1 MRWSLQ
7 QPRTVAMV
15 RATSRKSDQPKG
27 RSKKPAAPTPIAPS
41 TEMSASALDAP
52 TKKGPELVFGLVGAV
67 GAQLTQAAAALAD
80 ALKEVDYGSILIN
93 VLDTIG
99 DQPEWHLK
107 ETHAADEEMNARM
120 DCGNACR
127 KILERNDAL
136 ALFAI
141 AAIQDKRKTAT
152 GFAEQPLPRTSFILR
167 SLKTPQEI
175 DCLRKAY
182 GDSCYI
188 VAVYC
193 PHEIRK
199 QNLAKKIADSYHA
212 ERSHYLGQAEELI
225 ERDMREPG
233 EGYGQNLRDSFP
245 EADVFLDGTSSDALN
260 KSTQRFIEIIFG
272 HPFRT
277 PTREEVGM
285 FQAYGAKLRSAQ
297 AGRQVGAAI
306 TRDGDVVCIGT
317 NEVAKAFGGQ
327 YWEGDEHDGR
337 DHRRSDDSTQ
347 AMTRSLFA
355 DLLARLRSK
364 GWLAPDKAELALR
377 DLLEAAKEQEVL
389 RKMKVDGDA
398 PPSLAEKASILDLIE
413 FMRAVHAEMA
423 ALMSAARHGTR
434 LEGCHLFCTAFP
446 CHECARHIVAA
457 GIKRVYFIEP
467 YPKSRVAELFDDSIV
482 IDAEDESRVPFRAF
496 TGVAPRLYTTAF
508 IAPERRDGQGRWLQW
523 DTVKRESVPRRS
535 ESLLGPRETEWLL
548 ILYETLRAKGIA
560 TQKGKANV

>member
-1 MRWSLQ
+1 
-7 QPRTVAMV
+7 MV
-15 RATSRKSDQPKG
+15 RANPQKTDPPKG
-27 RSKKPAAPTPIAPS
+27 RVKKPAASAPAMQPPE
-41 TEMSASALDAP
+41 TGTVSAPLVA

-67 GAQLTQAAAALAD
+67 GAQLTHAADALAD
-80 ALKEVDYGSILIN
+80 ALREVDYDSIPIN
-93 VLDTIG
+93 VLNTVK
-99 DQPEWHLK
+99 DQPEWELK
-107 ETHAADEEMNARM
+107 ETHGADNEMNARM

-127 KILERNDAL
+127 MTLERNDAL

-152 GFAEQPLPRTSFILR
+152 GFAEKALPRTAFVLR
-167 SLKTPQEI
+167 SLKTPGEV

-193 PHEIRK
+193 PHEVRK

-233 EGYGQNLRDSFP
+233 EKYGQNLRDSFP
-245 EADVFLDGTSSDALN
+245 EADVFLDGTSTDALS
-260 KSTQRFIEIIFG
+260 KSTQRFVEIVFG

-317 NEVAKAFGGQ
+317 NEVAKTFGGQ
-327 YWEGDEHDGR
+327 YWEGDEPDGR

-347 AMTRSLFA
+347 AMTQSLFA
-355 DLLARLRSK
+355 DLLARLRAK
-364 GWLAPDKAELALR
+364 GWLAPDKTGATLK
-377 DLLEAAKEQEVL
+377 DLLDAAKEQEVL
-389 RKMKVDGDA
+389 RKMKVEGDA

-457 GIKRVYFIEP
+457 GIERVYFIEP
-467 YPKSRVAELFDDSIV
+467 YPKSRVAELFDDSIA
-482 IDAEDESRVPFRAF
+482 IDDEDENRVPFRAF
-496 TGVAPRLYTTAF
+496 TGVAPRLYSNAF
-508 IAPERRDGQGRWLQW
+508 VSPDRRDGQGRWIQW
-523 DTVKRESVPRRS
+523 DAVKKESLPRRS
-535 ESLLGPRETEWLL
+535 ESLLGARETEWLI
-548 ILYETLRAKGIA
+548 ILSETLRAKRI
-560 TQKGKANV
+560 QIMKGKYNV